1 MKESMVGIKRR
12 FLFVVTKTPR
22 KNQTFTVPSK
32 KTKEEA
38 AGLTLMLQD
47 DFALVLLED
56 VDENLYLTET
66 LPSAGTPVRL
76 PQMMGMVSEMVGGTE
91 KIQWGMC
98 FKKWS
103 WLEGNGQ
110 VVFSTHFWV
119 YLFGKLFW
127 CVCEKN
133 KYMPSRKL
141 TVSPLQGASGRSFSD
156 SGGIWYVCSQ
166 QGIRAGSSQLVGG
179 SSPK

>member
-1 MKESMVGIKRR
+1 MKESMVGIKRC

-76 PQMMGMVSEMVGGTE
+76 PQMMATVSEMVGGTE
-91 KIQWGMC
+91 KIQ
-98 FKKWS
+98 
-103 WLEGNGQ
+103 
-110 VVFSTHFWV
+110 
-119 YLFGKLFW
+119 
-127 CVCEKN
+127 
-133 KYMPSRKL
+133 
-141 TVSPLQGASGRSFSD
+141 
-156 SGGIWYVCSQ
+156 
-166 QGIRAGSSQLVGG
+166 
-179 SSPK
+179 